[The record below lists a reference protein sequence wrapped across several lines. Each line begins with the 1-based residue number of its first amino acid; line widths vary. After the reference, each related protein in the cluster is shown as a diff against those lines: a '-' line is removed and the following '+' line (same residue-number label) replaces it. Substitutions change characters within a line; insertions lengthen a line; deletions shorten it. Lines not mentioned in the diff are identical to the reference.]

1 MNENSSRYGHLIK
14 EAESAAEVAFYRLAE
29 QCGPLLAF
37 QLVAGI
43 RKPEEFEFQQPA
55 RYISDAYTTAALL
68 GACDE
73 IRNAIEGDGNNAVNR
88 ACLAIGTLV
97 AAPWNDLTLE
107 KAEQAIHEALATW
120 TSINHGIYNTMRH
133 ALNDGMR
140 QPRPEPTPQERRAI
154 DPLKNDP
161 LKRDP
166 LGRRDFR

>member
-1 MNENSSRYGHLIK
+1 MNKYSHLIQTS
-14 EAESAAEVAFYRLAE
+14 ESLAEVAFYKLAE
-29 QCGPLLAF
+29 RVGPLIAF
-37 QLVAGI
+37 QLVAGL
-43 RKPEEFEFQQPA
+43 RNPAEFEFQQPG
-55 RYISDAYTTAALL
+55 RYIADAYTTAALE

-107 KAEQAIHEALATW
+107 QAEQAIDDALSTW
-120 TSINHGIYNTMRH
+120 TSINHGIYNTVRH

-140 QPRPEPTPQERRAI
+140 QPRPEPVQGDVPTGK

-166 LGRRDFR
+166 LKRKGF